1 VYFCTNFRD
10 RINDKLIIHFKVGKL
25 IAAGITLIF
34 KTSKMNH
41 SRLFY
46 FGIPLPILSACSI
59 SILLFFPSFLMAQNA
74 GIFKTYNAFAA
85 TSAMG
90 EFNNGA
96 NFLINNCNTNGQ
108 ASYLWTDAQGNLL
121 ATENDFVGSCGHY
134 RYDSIYYIVTS
145 SVGSEPNRDMT
156 LTKLSRNNTT
166 IWTKTYSFSMD
177 NFGQFVIPTND
188 KGFIAVGAT
197 QVPNDTT
204 YKVQLIKTDSLGN
217 LQWQKVVN
225 QGLIYN
231 RIRRPNGTGCTDL
244 INSKLI
250 QINKIWQTTDGGY
263 YMEYATNEPPS
274 DCSAGNGDGAVVVR
288 LDANGNYLWH
298 KASLSSTSERK
309 YHNIFPAEN
318 GNLLVLLTATSVNAT
333 CTTNSYK
340 VLKFSAAGDTLWT
353 FDRNQTCGN
362 ASPQY
367 AGAIMMAKNGDVY
380 LETQLG
386 TLIRKISG
394 RTGGQLD
401 SIIVPSQA
409 GLTQATNMIE
419 TLDGGFA
426 MTGGK
431 GNTVFFY
438 RNKFPTLIEKYC
450 NSKSATPWE
459 LWVANVHFD
468 TLNNTSDKFKD
479 YATLGYSDFTNLS
492 TTVATGQTYPL
503 SITPGVSWSGALPT
517 AFCRVWIDFNR
528 NNVFEDTEK
537 VLERNNID
545 PMTAQVFIPTTAST
559 GNTLMRVSMKS
570 GSYPTTCESYDKGEV
585 EDYMVTII
593 AGQDPCLNDSIAPIV
608 VCPTT
613 MTVGLPT
620 NQDSIFVNL
629 TPPSVTDA
637 CDHITL
643 IASLPSGE
651 NMLPDTKFPL
661 GTTLVTWTAYDI
673 SRNSSSCNFNVTV
686 SRDVPTDSPDIA
698 LSITTNPAGYR
709 PYSNINFI
717 ITAKNIGN
725 QAFSDVKIEF
735 KYPEFTSSG
744 GTALP
749 SVGTWNEW
757 CAGGIQCF
765 TWTIL
770 TLPPNSTATLTLP
783 TFVINL
789 APPLV
794 GTTKLLSSTPTDN
807 IVGNNTATISVNP
820 APAFAEFPL
829 MIQKISP
836 NPSSDEVIIDLESTD
851 KDNVT
856 FNFSDA
862 FGQTVKT
869 DNRTIERGTNRLQFD
884 VQSLPKGVYFVAP
897 NTNNGQNKPIKFI
910 KM

>member
-1 VYFCTNFRD
+1 
-10 RINDKLIIHFKVGKL
+10 
-25 IAAGITLIF
+25 
-34 KTSKMNH
+34 MNH

-46 FGIPLPILSACSI
+46 FGIPLSILTFFSTFLSA
-59 SILLFFPSFLMAQNA
+59 QNV
-74 GIFKTYNAFAA
+74 GIFKTYNALAA

-96 NFLINNCNTNGQ
+96 NFLINNCTTDGQ

-121 ATENDFVGSCGHY
+121 ATENDFIGSCGHY
-134 RYDSIYYIVTS
+134 RYDSIYYIITGAT
-145 SVGSEPNRDMT
+145 GSEPNRDMT
-156 LTKLSRNNTT
+156 LSKIGRSNTAV
-166 IWTKTYSFSMD
+166 WSKTYPLSMD

-225 QGLIYN
+225 QGLIYS

-250 QINKIWQTTDGGY
+250 QINKIWQTSDGGY
-263 YMEYATNEPPS
+263 YMEYATNEPPA
-274 DCSAGNGDGAVVVR
+274 DCSTGNGDGAVVVR

-298 KASLSSTSERK
+298 KASLSTTSERK
-309 YHNIFPAEN
+309 YHNIYPAEN
-318 GNLLVLLTATSVNAT
+318 GNLLVLLTSTSINT
-333 CTTNSYK
+333 SCTTNAYK
-340 VLKFSAAGDTLWT
+340 VMKFSSLGDTLWT
-353 FDRNQTCGN
+353 FERSGQTCGTSN
-362 ASPQY
+362 PQF
-367 AGAIMMAKNGDVY
+367 AGAIIMARSGDVY
-380 LETQLG
+380 LETQQG

-394 RTGGQLD
+394 RTGLQLD
-401 SIIVPSQA
+401 SIIVPNQT

-450 NSKSATPWE
+450 PSKSSSPWE
-459 LWVANVHFD
+459 LWISNVHFD

-479 YATLGYSDFTNLS
+479 YATLGYSNFTNLS
-492 TTVATGQTYPL
+492 TTIATGQTYPL
-503 SITPGVSWSGALPT
+503 SITSGLSWSGVLPT
-517 AFCRVWIDFNR
+517 AFCRVWIDFNQ
-528 NNVFEDTEK
+528 NNTFEDSEK
-537 VLERNNID
+537 VLESNNTN
-545 PMTAQVFIPTTAST
+545 PMTAQVLIPTTAAIGSV
-559 GNTLMRVSMKS
+559 LMRVSMKS
-570 GSYPTTCESYDKGEV
+570 GSYPTSCETFEKGEV
-585 EDYMVTII
+585 EDYAITIV
-593 AGQDPCLNDSIAPIV
+593 AGHDPCENDSIAPV
-608 VCPTT
+608 LRCPST
-613 MTVGLPT
+613 MTVALPT
-620 NQDSIFVNL
+620 GQDSIVVDL
-629 TPPSVTDA
+629 STPSVTDA
-637 CDHITL
+637 CPHITL
-643 IASLPSGE
+643 IATLPTEE
-651 NMLPDTKFPL
+651 NVRWDTKFPL

-686 SRDVPTDSPDIA
+686 SRDVPTNSPDIA

-709 PYSNINFI
+709 PYTNINFI
-717 ITAKNIGN
+717 VSAKNTGN
-725 QAFSDVKIEF
+725 QAFTNVKIEF
-735 KYPEFTSSG
+735 KYPEFTASG
-744 GTALP
+744 GTVTP

-757 CAGGIQCF
+757 CPNGIQCF
-765 TWTIL
+765 TWTIP
-770 TLPPNSTATLTLP
+770 TLAANTTATLTLP

-794 GTTKLLSSTPTDN
+794 GTTRLLSSTPTDT
-807 IVGNNTATISVNP
+807 IIANNTATVSVNP
-820 APAFAEFPL
+820 APAVVAFPV

-836 NPSSDEVIIDLESTD
+836 NPSSDDVLIELNSPT
-851 KDNVT
+851 KNTVT

-869 DNRTIERGTNRLQFD
+869 DNRKVETGTNNLHFD
-884 VQSLPKGVYFVAP
+884 IQSLPKGVYFIAP
-897 NTNNGQNKPIKFI
+897 NANNEQTKPIKFI